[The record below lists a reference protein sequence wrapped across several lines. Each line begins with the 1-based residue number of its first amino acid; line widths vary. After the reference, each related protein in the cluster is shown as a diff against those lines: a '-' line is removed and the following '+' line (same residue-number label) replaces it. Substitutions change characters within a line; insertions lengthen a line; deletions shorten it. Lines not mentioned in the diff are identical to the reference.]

1 LATNSMAVAAVTAA
15 VNGPQN
21 PKPLLAAGPPDIG
34 SREMFALIRELVR
47 PYTGWLV
54 IVLIAM
60 LIETAMSLASPWPLK
75 VVIDSVLSSHPLP
88 EWLRVL
94 KDFSVGDSKGGLAL
108 LAGIGV
114 VLIAIVGA
122 IATYIDNYYTESV
135 GQWVANDLRI
145 RIYDHLQ
152 RMSLS
157 YFDKQQTGTMLST
170 ITSDVATVQN
180 FASSNTLSLLVDILT
195 IAGVLGLMFWLN
207 WDFALIAVAVTPFL
221 LMFVSRFK
229 KAVKKATHEVRLHQA
244 DIVSVVQEGLES
256 VRVVKAFGRE
266 SLEDSRLGDV
276 SHATVEAALK
286 ARRVKSLLS
295 PIVSV
300 VVALCTA
307 VVLWRGASLIL
318 SDVMTVGVL
327 TVFLAY
333 LGKFFK
339 PVQDLAKNTNAIA
352 QAAVSLER
360 IKRILDTDDVI
371 KDRPDAQT
379 LETTEGTISFE
390 HVAFGYDPGA
400 PVLKDVT
407 FVVEAGQKL
416 GVVGTTGGGKSTV
429 VSLIPRFYDVDGGHV
444 LIDGVD
450 VRQYTKESLRSQVGF
465 VLQETVLFFGT
476 IKSNIGYG
484 RAGASDAEI
493 VEAAKLANAHD
504 FISAMP
510 EGYDT
515 LVGERGLT
523 MSGGQRQRIGIARAI
538 VRNSPILILD
548 EPTAA
553 LDTESERLVMEGL
566 SKLMKGRTVITIA
579 HRLSTIRDADKII
592 VLDGGIVA
600 EQGTHDEL
608 LKLGGIYADLH
619 RIQYECAGSVA
630 PVQ

>member
-1 LATNSMAVAAVTAA
+1 LSTLDPIAGSVKPKDEKKT
-15 VNGPQN
+15 
-21 PKPLLAAGPPDIG
+21 KPLIAAGQHDIASG
-34 SREMFALIRELVR
+34 EMLALIRQLVR
-47 PYTGWLV
+47 PYRGWLI

-60 LIETAMSLASPWPLK
+60 LVETAMSMASPWPLK
-75 VVIDSVLSSHPLP
+75 VIIDSVLGSHPLP
-88 EWLRVL
+88 DWLRGLTHV
-94 KDFSVGDSKGGLAL
+94 SMGDSKMGLAL

-114 VLIAIVGA
+114 VLIAIIGA
-122 IATYIDNYYTESV
+122 IASYIDNYYSESV
-135 GQWVANDLRI
+135 GQWVANDLRM

-152 RMSLS
+152 RLSLS

-180 FASSNTLSLLVDILT
+180 FASSNTLGLLVDLVT
-195 IAGVLGLMFWLN
+195 IFAVLGLMFWLN
-207 WDFALIAVAVTPFL
+207 WDFSLIAVGVTPFL
-221 LMFVSRFK
+221 LLFVARFK

-256 VRVVKAFGRE
+256 VRVVKAYGRE
-266 SLEDSRLGDV
+266 DLENTRLTEV
-276 SHATVEAALK
+276 SHATVDAALQ

-295 PIVSV
+295 PIVSI
-300 VVALCTA
+300 VVALCTGA
-307 VVLWRGASLIL
+307 VLWRGAALIL
-318 SDVMTVGVL
+318 SDTMTVGAL

-333 LGKFFK
+333 LNKFFK
-339 PVQDLAKNTNAIA
+339 PVQDLAKMTNAVA
-352 QAAVSLER
+352 QATVSLER

-371 KDRPDAQT
+371 HDRPGAET
-379 LETTEGTISFE
+379 LGTAKGTIRFE
-390 HVAFGYDPGA
+390 NVAFGYDSTV

-429 VSLIPRFYDVDGGHV
+429 VGLIPRFYDVDGGRV

-450 VRQYTKESLRSQVGF
+450 VMQYTKESLRKQIGF
-465 VLQETVLFFGT
+465 VLQDTVLFHGT
-476 IKSNIGYG
+476 IKSNIAYG
-484 RAGASDAEI
+484 RNGASDAEI
-493 VEAAKLANAHD
+493 IEAAKLANAHD

-510 EGYDT
+510 HGYDT

-523 MSGGQRQRIGIARAI
+523 VSGGQRQRIGIARAI
-538 VRNSPILILD
+538 IRNSPILILD

-566 SKLMKGRTVITIA
+566 TKLMKGRTVITIA

-592 VLDGGIVA
+592 VLDGGIVS

-608 LKLGGIYADLH
+608 LQLKGIYCELH
-619 RIQYECAGSVA
+619 RVQYDTTASGA
-630 PVQ
+630 PP

>member
-1 LATNSMAVAAVTAA
+1 MPDAVGSAPL
-15 VNGPQN
+15 NE
-21 PKPLLAAGPPDIG
+21 PKKAKPHGAAGHPDIG
-34 SREMFALIRELVR
+34 SGEMFTLVRELVR
-47 PYTGWLV
+47 PYTGWLI
-54 IVLIAM
+54 IVFIAM

-75 VVIDSVLSSHPLP
+75 VVIDSVLGSHPLP
-88 EWLRVL
+88 DWLRGL
-94 KDFSVGDSKGGLAL
+94 RDLSQGDSKMGLAL

-114 VLIAIVGA
+114 VSIAVISA

-145 RIYDHLQ
+145 RIYDHLH
-152 RMSLS
+152 RLSLS

-170 ITSDVATVQN
+170 ITSDVATIQN
-180 FASSNTLSLLVDILT
+180 FASSNTLSLLVDLLT
-195 IAGVLGLMFWLN
+195 IFGVLALMFWLN

-221 LMFVSRFK
+221 LLFVSRFK

-244 DIVSVVQEGLES
+244 DIVSVVEQGLES
-256 VRVVKAFGRE
+256 VRVVKAYGRE
-266 SLEDSRLGDV
+266 SLEDSRLTEV
-276 SHATVEAALK
+276 SHATVDAALA

-318 SDVMTVGVL
+318 KDVMTVGAL

-333 LGKFFK
+333 LNKFFK
-339 PVQDLAKNTNAIA
+339 PVQDLAKMTNAIA
-352 QAAVSLER
+352 QATVSLER
-360 IKRILDTDDVI
+360 IKRILDTDEII

-379 LETTEGTISFE
+379 IENAKGTIAFE
-390 HVAFGYDPGA
+390 HVAFSYDPGT
-400 PVLKDVT
+400 PVLKDVN

-429 VSLIPRFYDVDGGHV
+429 VGLIPRFYDVAGGRV

-450 VRQYTKESLRSQVGF
+450 VVQYTKESLRSQIGF
-465 VLQETVLFFGT
+465 VLQDTVLFQGT
-476 IKSNIGYG
+476 IKSNIAYG
-484 RAGASDAEI
+484 RLGASDAEI
-493 VEAAKLANAHD
+493 FEAAKLANAHE

-510 EGYDT
+510 HGYDT

-523 MSGGQRQRIGIARAI
+523 VSGGQRQRIGIARAI
-538 VRNSPILILD
+538 IRNSPILILD

-566 SKLMKGRTVITIA
+566 GRLMKGRTVITIA

-592 VLDGGIVA
+592 VLNGGVVA

-608 LKLGGIYADLH
+608 LQLKGIYSELH
-619 RIQYECAGSVA
+619 RIQYESTASGAA
-630 PVQ
+630 P

>member
-1 LATNSMAVAAVTAA
+1 MPAA
-15 VNGPQN
+15 VNGSQN
-21 PKPLLAAGPPDIG
+21 AKPLLAAGPPDIG

-75 VVIDSVLSSHPLP
+75 VVIDSVLGSHPLP
-88 EWLRVL
+88 EWLRAL
-94 KDFSVGDSKGGLAL
+94 KDFSVGDSKAGLAL

-114 VLIAIVGA
+114 VSIAIVGA

-152 RMSLS
+152 RMSLA

-180 FASSNTLSLLVDILT
+180 FASSNTLGLLVDILT
-195 IAGVLGLMFWLN
+195 IAGVLGLMFWLD

-221 LMFVSRFK
+221 PMFVSRFK

-266 SLEDSRLGDV
+266 SLEDSRLGEV

-318 SDVMTVGVL
+318 RDVMTVGVL

-333 LGKFFK
+333 LTKFFK

-352 QAAVSLER
+352 QATVSLER

-371 KDRPDAQT
+371 KDRPDARIR
-379 LETTEGTISFE
+379 ETAKGTISFQ

-407 FVVEAGQKL
+407 FVVEAGRKL

-429 VSLIPRFYDVDGGHV
+429 VGLIPRFYDIDGGQV

-465 VLQETVLFFGT
+465 VLQDSVLFFGT
-476 IKSNIGYG
+476 IKSNIAYG

-510 EGYDT
+510 QGYDT

-523 MSGGQRQRIGIARAI
+523 VSGGQRQRIGIARAI
-538 VRNSPILILD
+538 IRNSPILILD

-608 LKLGGIYADLH
+608 LKLGGIYAELH
-619 RIQYECAGSVA
+619 RIQYDSPVSVA
-630 PVQ
+630 AAQ